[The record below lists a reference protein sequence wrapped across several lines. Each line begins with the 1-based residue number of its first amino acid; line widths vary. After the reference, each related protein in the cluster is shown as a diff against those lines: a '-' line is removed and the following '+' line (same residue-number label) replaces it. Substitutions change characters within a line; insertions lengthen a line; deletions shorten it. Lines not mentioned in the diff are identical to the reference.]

1 LLKPRWLIYTT
12 LALALFSL
20 FTTTASAAVGVPV
33 KTTLD
38 ACGYFYGY
46 QTAGHADQD
55 VREGVTFTKE
65 HGTWTGVWNNF
76 FNTPVASLG
85 PVSGK
90 YHDSHSVDAA
100 GNISGVERF
109 KSDAGN
115 IDQVYAFTAST
126 HTWNVDVVATG
137 SLSFLTTNTNG
148 RCYKGPFPRP

>member
-1 LLKPRWLIYTT
+1 VRGSSLSPSAQSGLPVSAPLKTAR
-12 LALALFSL
+12 SL
-20 FTTTASAAVGVPV
+20 
-33 KTTLD
+33 
-38 ACGYFYGY
+38 
-46 QTAGHADQD
+46 
-55 VREGVTFTKE
+55 
-65 HGTWTGVWNNF
+65 WNNF
-76 FNTPVASLG
+76 VNTPVASLG